1 MGHDYSSDWTIDKKA
16 TCTESGSKSH
26 HCTRCDSKIDVTV
39 IPKLSHDF
47 DDGVITTS
55 ATCTKDGV
63 KTFTCKDCK
72 TTKTEVIEALGH
84 NYSGAINLDGVR

>member
-1 MGHDYSSDWTIDKKA
+1 M
-16 TCTESGSKSH
+16 SH
-26 HCTRCDSKIDVTV
+26 NY
-39 IPKLSHDF
+39 

-55 ATCTKDGV
+55 PTCTKSGV